1 MRHRRSVV
9 FMIVAATCWSSGGIL
24 VRPPS
29 ITHAPMSVLP
39 FLAVIAGRLMLR
51 AARGALAQPP

>member
-1 MRHRRSVV
+1 VV
-9 FMIVAATCWSSGGIL
+9 LIIVAATCWSSGGIL
-24 VRPPS
+24 VRPPW

-39 FLAVIAGRLMLR
+39 FLAVIAGRLVLC